1 MKGESMND
9 ESLKS
14 HKLAWLLA
22 AAAGVIAAL
31 TLAVILASQPSG
43 ATAAAEPN
51 SDFSV
56 LEPTSEKPRTT
67 LPEKAQ
73 GWLAETEAAGVNKL
87 DEEPLVGLGIAQTQA
102 GEVVVAELGD
112 EICTYSVGNGLSTCA
127 SPELIAAGKGLV
139 VVPGCPTNLA
149 VGVLPDGF
157 RSVEVTVDG
166 GKTTEIPVTSNV
178 YVGSIEPGDATVA
191 ASGPD
196 GKSFAV
202 ELPLDSMVGQAC
214 KS

>member
-1 MKGESMND
+1 MKD

-14 HKLAWLLA
+14 HRLAWFLA

-31 TLAVILASQPSG
+31 ILAVIMASQPSG

-56 LEPTSEKPRTT
+56 LESTSEKPRAT

-73 GWLAETEAAGVNKL
+73 QWLTETEAAGVDRL
-87 DEEPLVGLGIAQTQA
+87 DEEPLVGLGVAQTQA
-102 GEVVVAELGD
+102 GEVVVAELGE
-112 EICTYSVGNGLSTCA
+112 EICTYSVSNGLHTCA

-139 VVPGCPTNLA
+139 LVPGCPTSTV

-157 RSVEVTVDG
+157 RSVEATVDG
-166 GKTTEIPVTSNV
+166 GKPTDIPVTSNV
-178 YVGSIEPGDATVA
+178 YVGSIESGDTTAFTATNGQGRGI
-191 ASGPD
+191 S
-196 GKSFAV
+196 V
-202 ELPLDSMVGQAC
+202 ELPPGSMPDLGC